1 MLLFFVCFHMASLD
15 FIPEHTM
22 WVGMKKAT
30 AAIVDDGE
38 TGTSASLR
46 GHSVCYWWAADV
58 YGYSKRLTWLLWHCL
73 WHRRQVLWRQRPRE
87 WMHNDAVSIHVYELG
102 CIYFLHINVSA
113 YFFCWTDLQCRFVNL
128 ILCVW
133 LQLVNYLLSLKV
145 TSFLLG
151 RVKRKPVK
159 SC

>member
-1 MLLFFVCFHMASLD
+1 MFVCFLCFHVASLD

-30 AAIVDDGE
+30 AAIVDGGE
-38 TGTSASLR
+38 TKHQHHWGGTVFATGGLLMSMVTLNGSR
-46 GHSVCYWWAADV
+46 W
-58 YGYSKRLTWLLWHCL
+58 WLLWHCL

-87 WMHNDAVSIHVYELG
+87 WMHNDAVSIYVYELG
-102 CIYFLHINVSA
+102 CVYLLHINVSA
-113 YFFCWTDLQCRFVNL
+113 YFFCWKALQWRLVNL

-151 RVKRKPVK
+151 RV
-159 SC
+159 